1 MFDAQQARKLY
12 EEYWSGEAKER
23 RRREKLEKDLNE
35 ILAQIKGQAT
45 NGESQIVLYK
55 ETPQE
60 ILQSLQELGFQAEY
74 KKGMHIQE
82 DMWGKRSESYG
93 PMTIISW

>member
-1 MFDAQQARKLY
+1 MFDAQQARKLC

-45 NGESQIVLYK
+45 NGESKIVLYK

-60 ILQSLQELGFQAEY
+60 ILQSLQELGFQTEC
-74 KKGMHIQE
+74 KKGMHIHE
-82 DMWGKRSESYG
+82 NVWGERSESYG